1 MTSLLN
7 PNPDPSNPNDPMY
20 QFIDEQPPDVYPV
33 NPASGD
39 SSLSHFTNRQYVP
52 ENITSALPIVV
63 TITNHGLQNGQSLRA
78 TKFISV
84 PLAVATGMEQLNNRS
99 FVVQQTTNDT
109 FQLYD
114 NRGLPVD
121 GRLYT
126 PYVAGGL
133 FTLTGQ
139 VLPIVNPS
147 HFPPPPTPP
156 TPPYPL

>member
-20 QFIDEQPPDVYPV
+20 QFISTQPPDEYPV
-33 NPASGD
+33 NPPAGD

-52 ENITSALPIVV
+52 ENITAALPVVV
-63 TITNHGLQNGQSLRA
+63 TLTNHGLQNGQSLRA
-78 TKFISV
+78 TKFITV
-84 PLAVATGMEQLNNRS
+84 PLALATGMEQLNNRS
-99 FVVQQTTNDT
+99 FVVQQSTNDT

-126 PYVAGGL
+126 PYVQGGL

-139 VLPIVNPS
+139 DLPIVNPS
-147 HFPPPPTPP
+147 HFPPPGIPVP
-156 TPPYPL
+156 

>member
-1 MTSLLN
+1 MTSPLN
-7 PNPDPSNPNDPMY
+7 PMPDPSNPLDPMY
-20 QFIDEQPPDVYPV
+20 LFIDEQPADEYPV
-33 NPASGD
+33 EPAIGD

-52 ENITSALPIVV
+52 EGITAALPMVV

-84 PLAVATGMEQLNNRS
+84 PLALATGMEQLNNGS
-99 FVVQQTTNDT
+99 FVVQQATTDT
-109 FQLYD
+109 FQLYN

-121 GRLYT
+121 GRLFT

-139 VLPIVNPS
+139 DLPIVNPS
-147 HFPPPPTPP
+147 PFPPPPTPP

>member
-1 MTSLLN
+1 M
-7 PNPDPSNPNDPMY
+7 PNPSDPNDPMY
-20 QFIDEQPPDVYPV
+20 QFIDEQPEDVYPV
-33 NPASGD
+33 EPAAGD

-52 ENITSALPIVV
+52 ENITAALPMVV

-78 TKFISV
+78 TKFITV
-84 PLAVATGMEQLNNRS
+84 PLALATGMEQLNNSS
-99 FVVQQTTNDT
+99 FVVQQSTDNT

-121 GRLYT
+121 GRLFT
-126 PYVAGGL
+126 PYVQGGL

-139 VLPIVNPS
+139 DLPIVNPS

>member
-1 MTSLLN
+1 MTSPLN
-7 PNPDPSNPNDPMY
+7 PMPDPSDPNDPMY
-20 QFIDEQPPDVYPV
+20 QFIDEQPEDVYPV
-33 NPASGD
+33 EPAAGD

-52 ENITSALPIVV
+52 EAITAALPMVV

-84 PLAVATGMEQLNNRS
+84 PLALATGMEQLNNGS
-99 FVVQQTTNDT
+99 FVVQQCTTNT
-109 FQLYD
+109 FQLYT

-121 GRLYT
+121 GRSFT
-126 PYVAGGL
+126 PYVQGGL

-139 VLPIVNPS
+139 DLPIVNPS

>member
-126 PYVAGGL
+126 PYVQGGL

-139 VLPIVNPS
+139 DLPIVNPS
-147 HFPPPPTPP
+147 HFPPPGIPVP
-156 TPPYPL
+156 

>member
-84 PLAVATGMEQLNNRS
+84 PLAVATGMEQINNRS

-126 PYVAGGL
+126 PYVQGGL

-139 VLPIVNPS
+139 DLPIVNPS
-147 HFPPPPTPP
+147 HFPPPGIPVP
-156 TPPYPL
+156 